1 MGDIVETSSQ
11 GWLSRIMESIKGVL
25 FGLVMVVAAFP
36 LLFVNEGCAVK
47 IAKGLAEGRGQVVMA
62 VATAVNPA
70 LEGKLVHLSGR
81 AVSKHGVTDPVLGV
95 VAPGAIRLERLVE
108 MYQWVEKV
116 ETTKDKKLGGSE
128 ETVKTTTYSKEWSSS
143 EVSSANFKLR
153 EKNGEPLVNPPMA
166 MKGGSVVANDVMV
179 GAHALSEGLVEQ
191 LTGGTTMP
199 LDQNAVASL
208 PESIK
213 ARARLHDGG
222 IAVGD
227 PASPRIGD
235 LRIRLTK
242 LDATDVSVVAKQTGQ
257 ALTAWQTSQGTT
269 IAMLEQG
276 TRSADEMFSSAE
288 ASNVTRTWV
297 VRLLG
302 FLCMLIGFSMIFKP
316 LSVVADVVP
325 FIGSVVG
332 MGTGVVAFALA
343 APLSLLTIAIAW
355 IVYRPLLGIAL
366 VVVGIAVFV
375 GIYRLANQ
383 RQAAA
388 G

>member
-81 AVSKHGVTDPVLGV
+81 AVSKHGVTDQVLGV

-128 ETVKTTTYSKEWSSS
+128 ETVKTTTYTKEWSSS
-143 EVSSANFKLR
+143 EESSANFKLR

-179 GAHALSEGLVEQ
+179 GAHALSDGLVEQ

-199 LDQNAVASL
+199 LDGNVLASL

-227 PASPRIGD
+227 PASPRVGD

-269 IAMLEQG
+269 IAMLEPG

-325 FIGSVVG
+325 FIGSLVG

-375 GIYRLANQ
+375 GLFRLANK
-383 RQAAA
+383 RRAAA

>member
-81 AVSKHGVTDPVLGV
+81 AVSTHGVTDPVLGV
-95 VAPGAIRLERLVE
+95 VAPGAIRLERLVQ

-128 ETVKTTTYSKEWSSS
+128 ETVKTMTYTKEWSSS

-179 GAHALSEGLVEQ
+179 GAHALSEDLVAQ

-199 LDQNAVASL
+199 LDGNVLATL
-208 PESIK
+208 PASIK
-213 ARARLHDGG
+213 ARAPLRCPRQLRDRTRRLHLDRPRWQP
-222 IAVGD
+222 
-227 PASPRIGD
+227 PARGPR
-235 LRIRLTK
+235 R
-242 LDATDVSVVAKQTGQ
+242 
-257 ALTAWQTSQGTT
+257 
-269 IAMLEQG
+269 
-276 TRSADEMFSSAE
+276 
-288 ASNVTRTWV
+288 
-297 VRLLG
+297 
-302 FLCMLIGFSMIFKP
+302 
-316 LSVVADVVP
+316 
-325 FIGSVVG
+325 
-332 MGTGVVAFALA
+332 
-343 APLSLLTIAIAW
+343 
-355 IVYRPLLGIAL
+355 RPPG
-366 VVVGIAVFV
+366 
-375 GIYRLANQ
+375 RP
-383 RQAAA
+383 
-388 G
+388 

>member
-11 GWLSRIMESIKGVL
+11 GWLSRILASIKGVL

-62 VATAVNPA
+62 IATAVNPA

-81 AVSKHGVTDPVLGV
+81 AVSKHGVTDQVLGV

-128 ETVKTTTYSKEWSSS
+128 ETVKTTTYTKEWSSS
-143 EVSSANFKLR
+143 EESSANFKLR

-179 GAHALSEGLVEQ
+179 GAHALSDGLVAQ

-199 LDQNAVASL
+199 LDGNVLATL

-227 PASPRIGD
+227 PASPRVGD

-269 IAMLEQG
+269 IAMLEPG

-325 FIGSVVG
+325 FIGSLVG

-375 GIYRLANQ
+375 GLFRLANK
-383 RQAAA
+383 RRAAA